1 MENETDILK
10 TDKQEKNLFND
21 VCGIIDNARRRVAV
35 YVNSEICLT
44 KWYVGKRIKEDVLY
58 NQRAEYGKQIV
69 KNLAAKL
76 TDKYGSGWGYE
87 SLKHC
92 IRVAYTFTEEE
103 IGYAVRTQFTWT
115 HIRTLVAISDPLAR
129 QFYMEMCRIEH
140 WDTRTLDAKI
150 DAQLYERTAIS
161 RKPEEVIKQ
170 ELDQLKDDNT
180 LNPDLVF
187 RSSYFLDMLGL
198 SDVFSEKDLET
209 AIVSQLQ
216 NFICEMGTDFAFL
229 GRQKRI
235 TVDAV
240 DYYIDLLF
248 YHRSLRRLVAIDLKL
263 GKFKPEYE
271 GQMLLYLRYLN
282 QNERREG
289 EESPIGLILCSEGN
303 TEHIEYLML
312 DDNSPIK
319 VAQYYTQLP
328 DKKLLAEKLQRA
340 IAIAREHFA
349 ERKLDSMK

>member
-1 MENETDILK
+1 MGNGTDILK
-10 TDKQEKNLFND
+10 ADKQEKNMFND

-69 KNLAAKL
+69 KNLATKL
-76 TDKYGSGWGYE
+76 TDKYGSGWDVRNIF
-87 SLKHC
+87 HC
-92 IRVAYTFTEEE
+92 IRCAEALSEDE
-103 IGYAVRTQFTWT
+103 ILYAVRTQFTWT

-170 ELDQLKDDNT
+170 ELDQLKNDNT

-198 SDVFSEKDLET
+198 SDVFSEKDLEA
-209 AIVSQLQ
+209 AIVTQLQ

-240 DYYIDLLF
+240 DYYID
-248 YHRSLRRLVAIDLKL
+248 
-263 GKFKPEYE
+263 
-271 GQMLLYLRYLN
+271 
-282 QNERREG
+282 
-289 EESPIGLILCSEGN
+289 
-303 TEHIEYLML
+303 
-312 DDNSPIK
+312 
-319 VAQYYTQLP
+319 
-328 DKKLLAEKLQRA
+328 
-340 IAIAREHFA
+340 
-349 ERKLDSMK
+349 

>member
-115 HIRTLVAISDPLAR
+115 HIRIWR
-129 QFYMEMCRIEH
+129 
-140 WDTRTLDAKI
+140 TRFSLHCG
-150 DAQLYERTAIS
+150 
-161 RKPEEVIKQ
+161 
-170 ELDQLKDDNT
+170 DN
-180 LNPDLVF
+180 
-187 RSSYFLDMLGL
+187 
-198 SDVFSEKDLET
+198 
-209 AIVSQLQ
+209 
-216 NFICEMGTDFAFL
+216 
-229 GRQKRI
+229 
-235 TVDAV
+235 
-240 DYYIDLLF
+240 
-248 YHRSLRRLVAIDLKL
+248 
-263 GKFKPEYE
+263 FKSTMPY
-271 GQMLLYLRYLN
+271 
-282 QNERREG
+282 
-289 EESPIGLILCSEGN
+289 
-303 TEHIEYLML
+303 
-312 DDNSPIK
+312 
-319 VAQYYTQLP
+319 
-328 DKKLLAEKLQRA
+328 
-340 IAIAREHFA
+340 
-349 ERKLDSMK
+349 

>member
-1 MENETDILK
+1 
-10 TDKQEKNLFND
+10 
-21 VCGIIDNARRRVAV
+21 
-35 YVNSEICLT
+35 
-44 KWYVGKRIKEDVLY
+44 VGKRIKEDVLY

-69 KNLAAKL
+69 KNLAQKL
-76 TDKYGSGWGYE
+76 TERYGNGWSDKT
-87 SLKHC
+87 LLHC
-92 IRVAYTFTEEE
+92 LRCAETFSEDE
-103 IGYAVRTQFTWT
+103 IVYAVRRQFSWT
-115 HIRTLVAISDPLAR
+115 HIRTLCYIKDPLER

-150 DAQLYERTAIS
+150 DSQLYERTAIS
-161 RKPEEVIKQ
+161 RKPEKLIQQ
-170 ELDQLKDDNT
+170 ELSQLKEENVIQ
-180 LNPDLVF
+180 PDIVF

-198 SDVFSEKDLET
+198 PDSFSEKDLES
-209 AIVSQLQ
+209 AIVSQMQDFL
-216 NFICEMGTDFAFL
+216 CEIGTDFAFW

-248 YHRSLRRLVAIDLKL
+248 YHRMLHRLVAIDLKL

-271 GQMLLYLRYLN
+271 GQMRLYLRYLDK
-282 QNERREG
+282 NERRDG

-303 TEHIEYLML
+303 TEHVEYLML
-312 DDNSPIK
+312 EEDSPIK

-340 IAIAREHFA
+340 VAIAK
-349 ERKLDSMK
+349 ERITEQKHEK